1 MQFEE
6 AVSQFQTLLSN
17 VRQTDIEKFL
27 IWSKQTISGLLEDMS
42 EGDNADVVMNS
53 IREGI
58 RQSLPIEG
66 MTKTEHV
73 VTPKHGPN
81 ADCNPAT
88 TVHVD
93 AFLYDEDTIDE
104 MVEEGTMSRNYCVNC
119 LSKQVKPLTF
129 ITHSASL
136 PQIKFMFQYLLE
148 DLRNKTVLD
157 VGSRTGAVLYGA
169 YLYSEVNSLVGVEL
183 DPTFCELQNKVIQ
196 QFNMTDR
203 IKIIHSDILQQV
215 ELLQNSDVVILNNV
229 FEFFMDDDQQ
239 LKLWSCMCQ
248 HIRKKDT
255 VIITIP
261 SIEESLSN
269 LQAPIDITS
278 WLKPIDISHLKEQAV
293 LKYFNNPE
301 DSDLDD
307 IHMYQV
313 LL

>member
-6 AVSQFQTLLSN
+6 ATNQFQTLLSSI
-17 VRQTDIEKFL
+17 RQSDIEKFL
-27 IWSKQTISGLLEDMS
+27 VWSKQTINGVLDDLS
-42 EGDNADVVMNS
+42 EGDNADVVINS

-58 RQSLPIEG
+58 RQSLPLEG
-66 MTKTEHV
+66 MTETEHIV
-73 VTPKHGPN
+73 KPTHGPN

-169 YLYSEVNSLVGVEL
+169 YLYSEASSVIGVEL
-183 DPTFCELQNKVIQ
+183 DPTFCQLQNNIIQ
-196 QFNMTDR
+196 QYDMADR
-203 IKIIHSDILQQV
+203 IKIVHSDIMQQA
-215 ELLQNSDVVILNNV
+215 ELLQTSDVVILNNV
-229 FEFFMDDDQQ
+229 FEFFMDANQQ
-239 LKLWSCMCQ
+239 LKLWKSMSDN
-248 HIRKKDT
+248 IRKKDT
-255 VIITIP
+255 IIITIP
-261 SIEESLSN
+261 GIEESLSRI
-269 LQAPIDITS
+269 QAPIDLGS
-278 WLKPIDISHLKEQAV
+278 WIRPIDISQLKEQAV
-293 LKYFNNPE
+293 LKYFKDIE

-313 LL
+313 L